1 MELNEKKLIEK
12 TKSIDM
18 PNLFTKGTYIDIYI
32 QKTWRQAYII
42 DTKPNNKYD
51 IIYLTDQIKRK
62 NDMSYSSLGIMGEH
76 SSSVEYLTRNRCLDN
91 NIYHMEYDGI
101 MDLLKERISDF
112 NIDLEGYKIIKIEND
127 KEKNEDE
134 NDAYIGYNM
143 YQFLSGTFI
152 DCLAYIY
159 NELDDSEKSNNT
171 FDDIIVICLDIILF
185 VLETIKNNLSLIK
198 IFLNNTKLLI
208 LDNTYAILASFRLIL
223 GNINFIFCENFSE
236 NEKISQ
242 KKSQILQKMN
252 ELIINNTKKFDI
264 PLPILVKLIEFITMN
279 KTTKASISNY
289 KHQEIFDVYLKCIQN
304 LKESEIKNIKKINVV
319 KEYTR
324 NVVKGLYDENK
335 KELVE
340 ECYYTAIL
348 ICLKC
353 NILEKKFA
361 ALNCI
366 NEVIDDE
373 KYNKYFYDFFIEKN
387 KILELFFDENIHD
400 EVIKRSN
407 DLFKYLAKHDKLNED
422 IINKLIKEED
432 DRDIYKNIII
442 DIISELPLDKKNY
455 LFNEITK
462 KLNFGSN
469 QNDIDYLIKLV
480 EACLKPSKKE
490 TKKEEKEK
498 EEEDDLY
505 EKRYNIGINGL
516 NLLFNYI
523 IKDFDINKPYDK
535 NNVDEAI
542 ESFSKAKYLKP
553 NDILNYID
561 KLFENIK
568 TDESH
573 KSVIQCMILIV
584 NLINQI
590 NEKIE
595 YNIFQKLDSK
605 YHILNLIVNDL
616 MRYINIIINKKE
628 TLDQKKI
635 FEGIYPFDK
644 NIEQRFVIF
653 FFFVKGTNNNE
664 GLKLDSKK
672 HLEKIYCILN
682 HELFKDELN
691 KFFFKFTLN
700 IKYIDVET
708 LNDFLTNV
716 IENKDLFDIENFTN
730 QKIYLFI
737 NKTILNIN
745 KEEGILFF
753 DSKNTRVK
761 KEDIKKIDLLFE
773 ILINNKSSDIQNK
786 IFL

>member
-1 MELNEKKLIEK
+1 M
-12 TKSIDM
+12 
-18 PNLFTKGTYIDIYI
+18 
-32 QKTWRQAYII
+32 
-42 DTKPNNKYD
+42 KP
-51 IIYLTDQIKRK
+51 
-62 NDMSYSSLGIMGEH
+62 
-76 SSSVEYLTRNRCLDN
+76 
-91 NIYHMEYDGI
+91 
-101 MDLLKERISDF
+101 
-112 NIDLEGYKIIKIEND
+112 
-127 KEKNEDE
+127 
-134 NDAYIGYNM
+134 
-143 YQFLSGTFI
+143 
-152 DCLAYIY
+152 
-159 NELDDSEKSNNT
+159 
-171 FDDIIVICLDIILF
+171 
-185 VLETIKNNLSLIK
+185 
-198 IFLNNTKLLI
+198 
-208 LDNTYAILASFRLIL
+208 
-223 GNINFIFCENFSE
+223 
-236 NEKISQ
+236 
-242 KKSQILQKMN
+242 
-252 ELIINNTKKFDI
+252 
-264 PLPILVKLIEFITMN
+264 P
-279 KTTKASISNY
+279 
-289 KHQEIFDVYLKCIQN
+289 
-304 LKESEIKNIKKINVV
+304 
-319 KEYTR
+319 
-324 NVVKGLYDENK
+324 
-335 KELVE
+335 
-340 ECYYTAIL
+340 
-348 ICLKC
+348 
-353 NILEKKFA
+353 
-361 ALNCI
+361 
-366 NEVIDDE
+366 
-373 KYNKYFYDFFIEKN
+373 
-387 KILELFFDENIHD
+387 
-400 EVIKRSN
+400 
-407 DLFKYLAKHDKLNED
+407 
-422 IINKLIKEED
+422 
-432 DRDIYKNIII
+432 
-442 DIISELPLDKKNY
+442 
-455 LFNEITK
+455 
-462 KLNFGSN
+462 
-469 QNDIDYLIKLV
+469 
-480 EACLKPSKKE
+480 KKE
-490 TKKEEKEK
+490 TKKEEKEQ

-786 IFL
+786 INLIFAKNIGKNIFKK